1 MRPVRIVLVFI
12 ALIAVGLAGW
22 ALGNRGGYGQPGA
35 DPAIAEAPSAPDDQ
49 AAREKVAGGGNA
61 PSVTAP
67 SGGGGTTS
75 GGPDGGVSEPPATRP
90 PKPVIESISTVPRAP
105 FSGGYLH
112 LDPGPGEVTFRVKI
126 RNATRALFWI
136 APADAKGDI
145 KPVWLGEDRNG
156 RDGWT
161 TRLWY
166 NSQPL
171 FEQVLVVAVGPGGR
185 DEATF
190 GVTSEAGGAEVIEEE
205 GTQEVTEEQTA
216 PEEQKATEDQQ
227 APEDQK
233 P

>member
-1 MRPVRIVLVFI
+1 VVV
-12 ALIAVGLAGW
+12 
-22 ALGNRGGYGQPGA
+22 
-35 DPAIAEAPSAPDDQ
+35 E
-49 AAREKVAGGGNA
+49 
-61 PSVTAP
+61 
-67 SGGGGTTS
+67 
-75 GGPDGGVSEPPATRP
+75 RP
-90 PKPVIESISTVPRAP
+90 PKPVIESISTVPHAP

-156 RDGWT
+156 RNGWT

-166 NSQPL
+166 NGQPL
-171 FEQVLVVAVGPGGR
+171 FEQVLVVAIGPGGR

-190 GVTSEAGGAEVIEEE
+190 GVISEAGEDQLTEEE
-205 GTQEVTEEQTA
+205 GTQEVTEEQ
-216 PEEQKATEDQQ
+216 E

-233 P
+233 ATENQEISEDQKP